1 MSAIMNEVNS
11 LSEAV
16 IGQLQETQDKIE
28 LVSCPRKNMICQ
40 EHLSV
45 VNKCY
50 VESDQHFKD
59 KDYLRSI
66 DVLKEAFYK
75 TTELKESPCS
85 KCAKV
90 FRSTITESVVSIHN
104 DLERMSSGIFGRKSY
119 KPSCAKAA
127 EVIEE
132 FEYISLHESFKA
144 EKTKNRFIGNLVEKK
159 VS

>member
-1 MSAIMNEVNS
+1 MNTTMNEVYS

-16 IGQLQETQDKIE
+16 TKQLQETHDKIE

-50 VESDQHFKD
+50 VESDQYVKD
-59 KDYLRSI
+59 KDYNRSI

-85 KCAKV
+85 KCATV
-90 FRSTITESVVSIHN
+90 FRSTITESMVGIHN

-132 FEYISLHESFKA
+132 FKNMSLHESFKA
-144 EKTKNRFIGNLVEKK
+144 EKSKSRFIGNLVEKK